1 MSCYTSLTNCR
12 TFEYMFE
19 MLRPLAV
26 ESKRSVLGLR
36 QQFFLM
42 FAKLTHNF
50 TEEDLAFRFNV
61 SQSTVSRY
69 FHTWIDIVYKLKDKV
84 IHWPRQADIELT
96 MPMSFRKHFPEV
108 VSVIDCF
115 EVQIQ
120 VPHVI
125 TDQAATYST
134 YKSRNTVK
142 YLISITPQGTISF
155 ISNGYVGRNSD
166 QNIVRTSGYLE
177 KISPGDMIMA
187 DRGFRVEEDI
197 ALAGATLVTP
207 AFLRERQLSQRETE
221 HSRNVSNVRIHVERV
236 IGCLRQRFAIL
247 NGPVDIRFLYGQ
259 DNDHTVY
266 DKIVTVCCI
275 ISNINPSVVPPEQ
288 RIK

>member
-1 MSCYTSLTNCR
+1 MR
-12 TFEYMFE
+12 HTFQD
-19 MLRPLAV
+19 
-26 ESKRSVLGLR
+26 S
-36 QQFFLM
+36 
-42 FAKLTHNF
+42 
-50 TEEDLAFRFNV
+50 FRFNEIKFIKCI
-61 SQSTVSRY
+61 TVSRY

-84 IHWPRQADIELT
+84 IHWPRRADIELT

-166 QNIVRTSGYLE
+166 QNIVRTRGYLE
-177 KISPGDMIMA
+177 KNLP
-187 DRGFRVEEDI
+187 
-197 ALAGATLVTP
+197 AT
-207 AFLRERQLSQRETE
+207 
-221 HSRNVSNVRIHVERV
+221 
-236 IGCLRQRFAIL
+236 
-247 NGPVDIRFLYGQ
+247 
-259 DNDHTVY
+259 
-266 DKIVTVCCI
+266 
-275 ISNINPSVVPPEQ
+275 
-288 RIK
+288 